1 MKSRLTSTFTLRRA
15 GLLVPLA
22 LIAIV
27 VAGSA
32 QARPSTKKYDAS
44 VVPASAPTG
53 GSATFTLRL
62 TNETASQQTLGSANF
77 TVPSG
82 WAVTS
87 TDGSATSSDGH
98 NWDICAGDGFT
109 CGAGD
114 TVVQFRA
121 ASNSDALSPGAW
133 VEASATTSISCPA
146 PAEAVTADST
156 WTTAAKQSND
166 FSGQPGNDFALV
178 KSDLDPLGSFTI
190 GHIDTQITN
199 QQFTVTVTA
208 HDTCGATKTDYN
220 GGGVYA
226 GGIVETKVGLTGA
239 SIGTLSWSDGVGSQK
254 ITAKV
259 AESGN
264 SLTFID
270 HTSGISSTSNLFN
283 VVDVL
288 CTSGPCHASNK
299 TNNPTI
305 TADSPPPPDG
315 ASLGLGFNPHLQIS
329 CTGGSS
335 SPIGGAVVLIDPA
348 GYLDSDGHPILYTV
362 TLTYSKS
369 VTGTG
374 PPSSFA
380 VCLSKDNGA
389 TWGTPLPACTTD
401 TDHGCIVSEKR
412 VTGGALEVVL
422 RLIQGDPYGGLPQ

>member
-1 MKSRLTSTFTLRRA
+1 MKSRLMSRMRRA
-15 GLLVPLA
+15 TVLVPLA
-22 LIAIV
+22 LIGVVIV
-27 VAGSA
+27 GSA

-44 VVPASAPTG
+44 VVPASAPSG

-62 TNETASQQTLGSANF
+62 TNETSSQQTLGSANF

-87 TDGSATSSDGH
+87 TDASATSSEGH
-98 NWDICAGDGFT
+98 TWNICAGDGFT
-109 CGAGD
+109 CGAAAS
-114 TVVQFRA
+114 VVQFRA
-121 ASNSDALSPGAW
+121 AANGDALSPGAW

-146 PAEAVTADST
+146 TNPTTADST
-156 WTTAAKQSND
+156 WTLEAKQSND

-190 GHIDTQITN
+190 GHIDTQLTN

-208 HDTCGATKTDYN
+208 RDTCGAVKTDYN
-220 GGGVYA
+220 GGGAYT
-226 GGIVETKVGLTGA
+226 GIAETQVGLTGA
-239 SIGTLSWSDGVGSQK
+239 SIGALSWSDGVGSQK
-254 ITAKV
+254 VTAKV

-264 SLTFID
+264 YLTFTD
-270 HTSGISSTSNLFN
+270 RTSGITATSNAFN

-288 CTSGPCHASNK
+288 CTSGTCHADNR

-305 TADSPPPPDG
+305 TADSPPPPAG
-315 ASLGLGFNPHLQIS
+315 ASLGLGFNPHFQIS
-329 CTGGSS
+329 CTSPNS

-348 GYLDSDGHPILYTV
+348 GYVDSDGNPILYTV

-369 VTGTG
+369 VTGNG
-374 PPSSFA
+374 SPSSFA
-380 VCLSKDNGA
+380 VCLSKDNGV
-389 TWGTPLPACTTD
+389 TWGTPLTACATD

-412 VTGGALEVVL
+412 VSGGDLQVVL
-422 RLIQGDPYGGLPQ
+422 RLIQGDPYGGLPG